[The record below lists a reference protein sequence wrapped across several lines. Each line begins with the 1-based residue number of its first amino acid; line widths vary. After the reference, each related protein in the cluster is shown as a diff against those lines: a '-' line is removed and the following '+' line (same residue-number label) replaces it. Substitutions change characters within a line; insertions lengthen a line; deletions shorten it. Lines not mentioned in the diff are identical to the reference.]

1 MNTFTKL
8 AVAVVVG
15 GVLAVASTAGLNAIS
30 KGLTEGLDSLKDV
43 TLDDL
48 IKL

>member
-15 GVLAVASTAGLNAIS
+15 GVLAVVNTAGLNAIS
-30 KGLTEGLDSLKDV
+30 KGLTDGLSSLKDV